1 MHTEKVTWV
10 HHWTD
15 KTFSFKTT
23 RNRSFRFINGEF
35 AMIGLP
41 SEEEGG
47 RPLLRAYS
55 IASANYEDE
64 LEFLSIKVPD
74 GPLTSRLQHLKVGD
88 DVLVMPKC
96 TGTLTIDNLTE
107 ADNLYLLS
115 TGTGLA
121 PFMSII
127 RDPDTYSKFNNVI
140 LVHTTRT
147 HDEHTYQKE
156 IQLAVETLKDTP
168 EFSLT
173 YYDTCT
179 QEDYIRK
186 GRLWE
191 HIDSFTNGGF
201 NKDTDRVMVC
211 GGPEMNYQCRDY
223 FEGNGFIEGN
233 LGEPNDFVLERAFVD

>member
-1 MHTEKVTWV
+1 MNTETVTWV

-23 RNRSFRFINGEF
+23 RNRSFRFRNGEF
-35 AMIGLP
+35 AMIGLIVDDK
-41 SEEEGG
+41 
-47 RPLLRAYS
+47 PLIRAYS

-74 GPLTSRLQHLKVGD
+74 GPLTSRLQHLTVGD
-88 DVLVMPKC
+88 TVIIMPKC
-96 TGTLTIDNLTE
+96 TGTLLIDNLTQ

-127 RDPDTYSKFNNVI
+127 RDPDTYDKFKTVT

-147 HDEHTYQKE
+147 HAEHAYSNTISE
-156 IQLAVETLKDTP
+156 LAESFP
-168 EFSLT
+168 LT

-179 QEDYIRK
+179 QETYVRH
-186 GRLWE
+186 GRFWDHE
-191 HIDSFTNGGF
+191 KSFTTDGF
-201 NKDTDRVMVC
+201 NPTTDRIMVC
-211 GGPEMNYQCRDY
+211 GGPEMNYQCREY
-223 FEGNGFIEGN
+223 FKSIGFREGN
-233 LGEPNDFVLERAFVD
+233 LGEPGDFVLERAFVD

>member
-1 MHTEKVTWV
+1 MNKEKVTWV

-23 RNRSFRFINGEF
+23 RSQSFRFLNGEF

-47 RPLLRAYS
+47 RPILRAYS
-55 IASANYEDE
+55 IASANYEDH

-88 DVLVMPKC
+88 EVLVMPKC
-96 TGTLTIDNLTE
+96 TGTLTIDNLTVAE
-107 ADNLYLLS
+107 NLYLLS

-127 RDPDTYSKFNNVI
+127 RDPATYDKFKNVI

-147 HDEHTYQKE
+147 HAEHTY
-156 IQLAVETLKDTP
+156 TDTINRLSQIFP
-168 EFSLT
+168 LT

-179 QEDYIRK
+179 QEEYDRE
-186 GRLWE
+186 GRFWE
-191 HIDSFTNGGF
+191 HIYNFTESGF

-211 GGPEMNYQCRDY
+211 GGPDMNYQCRDY
-223 FEGNGFIEGN
+223 FEELNWQEGN
-233 LGEPNDFVLERAFVD
+233 LGEAGDFVLERAFVD

>member
-1 MHTEKVTWV
+1 MNIETVTWV

-23 RNRSFRFINGEF
+23 RSQTFRFLNGEF
-35 AMIGLP
+35 AMIGLKG
-41 SEEEGG
+41 EEEGS

-88 DVLVMPKC
+88 EVVVMPKT
-96 TGTLTIDNLTE
+96 TGTLTIDNITK
-107 ADNLYLLS
+107 AKNLILLS

-121 PFMSII
+121 PFLSII
-127 RDPDTYSKFNNVI
+127 RDPDTYEKFENVTV
-140 LVHTTRT
+140 VHTTRT
-147 HDEHTYQKE
+147 HAEHTYTDLMTE
-156 IQLAVETLKDTP
+156 LSEMFP
-168 EFSLT
+168 FR

-179 QEDYIRK
+179 QEDYVRK
-186 GRLWE
+186 GRFWA
-191 HIDSFTNGGF
+191 HVNNFTDGGF

-211 GGPEMNYQCRDY
+211 GGPEMNYECRDF
-223 FEGNGFIEGN
+223 FEEHDFQEGN
-233 LGEPNDFVLERAFVD
+233 LGEPGDFVLERAFVD

>member
-1 MHTEKVTWV
+1 LNKETVTWV

-23 RNRSFRFINGEF
+23 RNQSFRFVNGEF
-35 AMIGLP
+35 AMIGLMVDDK
-41 SEEEGG
+41 
-47 RPLLRAYS
+47 PLLRAYS
-55 IASANYEDE
+55 IASANYEDH

-88 DVLVMPKC
+88 EVICMPKT
-96 TGTLTIDNLTE
+96 TGTLTIDNLTK
-107 ADNLYLLS
+107 ADNLFLLC

-127 RDPDTYSKFNNVI
+127 RDPQTYEKFNNVT

-147 HDEHTYQKE
+147 HAEHTYQTE
-156 IQLAVETLKDTP
+156 ITNAVNTIADTP
-168 EFSLT
+168 FTFT

-179 QEDYIRK
+179 QEDYERK
-186 GRLWE
+186 GRFWL
-191 HIDSFTNGGF
+191 HIQNFTDGGF

-211 GGPEMNYQCRDY
+211 GGPEMNYECRDF
-223 FEGNGFIEGN
+223 FEKLGFQEGN
-233 LGEPNDFVLERAFVD
+233 LGEAGDFVLERAFVD

>member
-1 MHTEKVTWV
+1 MYTEQVTWV

-23 RNRSFRFINGEF
+23 RIKSFRFINGEF

-41 SEEEGG
+41 AEEEGG

-96 TGTLTIDNLTE
+96 TGTLTIDNLTK

-121 PFMSII
+121 PFLSII
-127 RDPDTYSKFNNVI
+127 RDPATYDKFKNVV

-147 HDEHTYQKE
+147 HAEHTYVDVINE
-156 IQLAVETLKDTP
+156 VCEHFP
-168 EFSLT
+168 LT

-179 QEDYIRK
+179 QEEYVRE
-186 GRLWE
+186 GRFWD
-191 HIDSFTNGGF
+191 HIYNFTSGGF
-201 NKDTDRVMVC
+201 NRDTDRVMVC
-211 GGPEMNYQCRDY
+211 GGPEMNYACREFLEDI
-223 FEGNGFIEGN
+223 EWVEGN

>member
-1 MHTEKVTWV
+1 MNKETVTWV

-23 RNRSFRFINGEF
+23 RSQTFRFVNGEF
-35 AMIGLP
+35 AMIGLA
-41 SEEEGG
+41 SEEEGA
-47 RPLLRAYS
+47 RPILRAYS
-55 IASANYEDE
+55 IASANYEDH

-88 DVLVMPKC
+88 EVICMPKT
-96 TGTLTIDNLTE
+96 TGTLTIDNLTV

-115 TGTGLA
+115 TGTGIA

-127 RDPDTYSKFNNVI
+127 RDPATYDKFKNVI

-147 HDEHTYQKE
+147 HSEHTYTDTINE
-156 IQLAVETLKDTP
+156 ITENFPLK
-168 EFSLT
+168 

-179 QEDYIRK
+179 QETYDRE
-186 GRLWE
+186 GRFWD
-191 HIDSFTNGGF
+191 HINNFTENGF

-211 GGPEMNYQCRDY
+211 GGPDMNYQCRDF
-223 FEGNGFIEGN
+223 FEKIGFVEGN
-233 LGEPNDFVLERAFVD
+233 LGEAGDFVLERAFVD

>member
-1 MHTEKVTWV
+1 MNTEKVTWV

-23 RNRSFRFINGEF
+23 RSQTFRFKNGEF
-35 AMIGLP
+35 AMIGLMG
-41 SEEEGG
+41 EE

-88 DVLVMPKC
+88 DVLCMPKC
-96 TGTLTIDNLTE
+96 TGTLTIDNLTK

-127 RDPDTYSKFNNVI
+127 RDPETYEKFKNVI

-147 HDEHTYQKE
+147 HSEHTYTDV
-156 IQLAVETLKDTP
+156 IQELCNT
-168 EFSLT
+168 FSLT

-179 QEDYIRK
+179 QEDYVRK
-186 GRLWE
+186 GRFWE
-191 HIDSFTNGGF
+191 HIEEFTNGGF

-211 GGPEMNYQCRDY
+211 GGPDMNFECRDY
-223 FEGNGFIEGN
+223 FEEIGFVEGN
-233 LGEPNDFVLERAFVD
+233 LGEAGDFVLERAFVD

>member
-1 MHTEKVTWV
+1 MNTEKVTWV

-23 RNRSFRFINGEF
+23 RTQTFRFKNGEF
-35 AMIGLP
+35 AMIGLMG
-41 SEEEGG
+41 EE

-74 GPLTSRLQHLKVGD
+74 GPLTIRDRHLKVGD
-88 DVLVMPKC
+88 DVLCMPKC
-96 TGTLTIDNLTE
+96 TGTLTIDNLTK

-127 RDPDTYSKFNNVI
+127 RDPETYEKFKNVI

-147 HDEHTYQKE
+147 HSEHTYTDV
-156 IQLAVETLKDTP
+156 IQELCNT
-168 EFSLT
+168 FSLT

-179 QEDYIRK
+179 QEDYVRK
-186 GRLWE
+186 GRFWE
-191 HIDSFTNGGF
+191 HIEQFTNGGF

-211 GGPEMNYQCRDY
+211 GGPDMNFECRDY
-223 FEGNGFIEGN
+223 FEEIGFVEGN
-233 LGEPNDFVLERAFVD
+233 LGEAGDFVLERAFVD

>member
-1 MHTEKVTWV
+1 MNTETVTWV

-23 RNRSFRFINGEF
+23 RSQTFRFKNGEF
-35 AMIGLP
+35 AMIGLMG
-41 SEEEGG
+41 EE

-88 DVLVMPKC
+88 EVVCMPKC

-127 RDPDTYSKFNNVI
+127 RDPETYEKFKNVI

-147 HDEHTYQKE
+147 HSEHTYTDVC
-156 IQLAVETLKDTP
+156 LLYTSDAVDE
-168 EFSLT
+168 
-173 YYDTCT
+173 
-179 QEDYIRK
+179 
-186 GRLWE
+186 
-191 HIDSFTNGGF
+191 
-201 NKDTDRVMVC
+201 
-211 GGPEMNYQCRDY
+211 
-223 FEGNGFIEGN
+223 
-233 LGEPNDFVLERAFVD
+233 

>member
-1 MHTEKVTWV
+1 LNTETVTWV

-23 RNRSFRFINGEF
+23 RSKSFRFINGEF

-41 SEEEGG
+41 AEEDG

-55 IASANYEDE
+55 IASANYDDN

-88 DVLVMPKC
+88 EVVCMPKT
-96 TGTLTIDNLTE
+96 TGTLTIDNLTP
-107 ADNLYLLS
+107 ADNLYLLA

-127 RDPDTYSKFNNVI
+127 RDPATYEKFKSVI
-140 LVHTTRT
+140 LCHTTRT
-147 HDEHTYQKE
+147 HEEHAYSNVIKE
-156 IQLAVETLKDTP
+156 IATHFPLK
-168 EFSLT
+168 

-179 QEDYIRK
+179 QEEYARK
-186 GRLWE
+186 GRIWE
-191 HIDSFTNGGF
+191 HIYNITDNGF
-201 NKDTDRVMVC
+201 NKDTDRIMVC
-211 GGPEMNYQCRDY
+211 GGPDMNYQAREY
-223 FEGNGFIEGN
+223 FEELKFAEGN
-233 LGEPNDFVLERAFVD
+233 LGEAGDFVLERAFVD

>member
-1 MHTEKVTWV
+1 MNKETVTWV

-23 RNRSFRFINGEF
+23 RSQTFRFVNGEF
-35 AMIGLP
+35 AMIGLA
-41 SEEEGG
+41 SEEEDA
-47 RPLLRAYS
+47 RPILRAYS
-55 IASANYEDE
+55 IASANYEDH

-88 DVLVMPKC
+88 EVICMPKT
-96 TGTLTIDNLTE
+96 TGTLTIDNLTV

-127 RDPDTYSKFNNVI
+127 RDPATYDKFKNVI

-147 HDEHTYQKE
+147 HSEHTYTDIINE
-156 IQLAVETLKDTP
+156 ITENFPLK
-168 EFSLT
+168 

-179 QEDYIRK
+179 QETYDRE
-186 GRLWE
+186 GRFWD
-191 HIDSFTNGGF
+191 HIYNFTENGF
-201 NKDTDRVMVC
+201 NKDTDRIMVC
-211 GGPEMNYQCRDY
+211 GGPDMNYQCRDF
-223 FEGNGFIEGN
+223 FEENGFVEGN
-233 LGEPNDFVLERAFVD
+233 LGEAGDFVLERAFVD

>member
-1 MHTEKVTWV
+1 MKTETVTWV

-23 RNRSFRFINGEF
+23 RSQTFRFNNGEF
-35 AMIGLP
+35 AMIGLMVDDK
-41 SEEEGG
+41 
-47 RPLLRAYS
+47 PLLRAYS

-88 DVLVMPKC
+88 EVVVMPKC

-107 ADNLYLLS
+107 ANNLFLLS
-115 TGTGLA
+115 TGTGIA

-127 RDPDTYSKFNNVI
+127 RDPQTYEKFKNVI

-147 HDEHTYQKE
+147 HAEHTYTDV
-156 IQLAVETLKDTP
+156 IQEMCNTFP
-168 EFSLT
+168 LT

-179 QEDYIRK
+179 QEDYERK
-186 GRLWE
+186 GRFWL
-191 HIDSFTNGGF
+191 HIQNFTNGGF

-211 GGPEMNYQCRDY
+211 GGPEMNYECRDF
-223 FEGNGFIEGN
+223 FEKLGFQEGN
-233 LGEPNDFVLERAFVD
+233 LGEAGDFVLERAFVD

>member
-1 MHTEKVTWV
+1 LNTETVTWV

-23 RNRSFRFINGEF
+23 RSQTFRFINGEF

-47 RPLLRAYS
+47 RPTLRAYS
-55 IASANYEDE
+55 IASANYEDH

-88 DVLVMPKC
+88 EVLVMPKC
-96 TGTLTIDNLTE
+96 TGTLTIDNLTVAE
-107 ADNLYLLS
+107 NLYLLS

-127 RDPDTYSKFNNVI
+127 RDPATYDKFKNVI

-147 HDEHTYQKE
+147 HAEHTYTDTIKE
-156 IQLAVETLKDTP
+156 LTETFP
-168 EFSLT
+168 LT

-179 QEDYIRK
+179 QEPYERE
-186 GRLWE
+186 GRFWE
-191 HIDSFTNGGF
+191 HIYNFTNDGF
-201 NKDTDRVMVC
+201 NKDTDRIMVC
-211 GGPEMNYQCRDY
+211 GGPDMNYQCRDF
-223 FEGNGFIEGN
+223 FEDTGFTEGN
-233 LGEPNDFVLERAFVD
+233 LGEAGDFVLERAFVD